1 MNPFVLLFNELV
13 KRPIINILILFLAL
27 TGWNLG
33 VSIILL
39 TLVVRLLLLS
49 TTAHANTMG
58 KHMTDIGPKMQEI
71 QEKYKD
77 DPDKMSKETMNLLKT
92 QWWAPLKWCLGLLLQ
107 IPVFIALLNVIQW
120 LANGK
125 LNTDMIY
132 SFLPTSR
139 VSYLNVDTIN
149 HMFLWIDLLQ
159 PGNILLTVLS
169 ALLLYAQVTMTT
181 RVQPK
186 TAAAQKLPNGQE
198 MPDMTKMMPMMN
210 IMMVFMMGSFV
221 YSVKSGVW
229 LYIMTSTLF
238 GVAQFM
244 RQYRLV
250 LPMKFRALFTK
261 KKE

>member
-13 KRPIINILILFLAL
+13 RRPIINILVLFLAVS
-27 TGWNLG
+27 GGNLG
-33 VSIILL
+33 ISIILL

-58 KHMTDIGPKMQEI
+58 KHMTDIWPKMQEI

-120 LANGK
+120 LADGK

-132 SFLPTSR
+132 SFLPSSR
-139 VSYLNVDTIN
+139 VSYLHVDTIN

-159 PGNILLTVLS
+159 PHNIVLTVI
-169 ALLLYAQVTMTT
+169 AAVLLRAQTTMTT

-186 TAAAQKLPNGQE
+186 AAPQKLPTGQE
-198 MPDMTKMMPMMN
+198 MPDMSKMMPMMN

-238 GVAQFM
+238 GVIQFM

-250 LPMKFRALFTK
+250 LPMKFRALFAK
-261 KKE
+261 K